1 MSKVSSFTSILRGI
15 NRPPNDKLNIL
26 SINFDEKFQ
35 SLLAKTGHNFIFAAL
50 PSIRPWNN
58 QIREKPENCL
68 QLENNDFLEDNGI
81 DLILCQDRLNHYET
95 LASTAI
101 KLSTPIIGIDNY
113 LPVPELNQFQ
123 VQALADRIYNKN
135 IVCSKFTANTWGLD
149 DKDVVIAQKAV
160 YTDLF
165 DGWEGGDGKILTNVD
180 WYHNRKNVTGFS
192 LWEKLKQQFKM
203 FPIGH
208 SPGLSEIPKNTDEL
222 VSVYKRASVFLNTSS
237 WLSCPIELLEAM
249 SCGVPVISTKNC
261 DVDFIEHGING
272 FCSND
277 FNEIVRCIKLLLN
290 DKGLAKNI
298 GINGRKTIIEKF
310 SQQKFIE
317 NWNQIFGETIDMVCA
332 LLRS

>member
-26 SINFDEKFQ
+26 SVNFDEKFQ

-50 PSIRPWNN
+50 PNTRPWNN

-81 DLILCQDRLNHYET
+81 DLILCQDRVNQYEI

-180 WYHNRKNVTGFS
+180 WYHNRKNITGFET
-192 LWEKLKQQFKM
+192 WEKLKKQFTM
-203 FPIGH
+203 NPIGN
-208 SPGLSEIPKNTDEL
+208 SPGLSEHTKDTNEL
-222 VSVYKRASVFLNTSS
+222 LSKYRKASIFLNTSS
-237 WLSCPIELLEAM
+237 WLSCPIELIEAM
-249 SCGVPVISTKNC
+249 SVGCPIITTKTT
-261 DVDFIEHGING
+261 DIDFIEHGING
-272 FCSND
+272 FCTND
-277 FNEIVRCIKLLLN
+277 FEEIIKCIKLLLG
-290 DKGLAKNI
+290 DKNLARTI
-298 GINGRKTIIEKF
+298 GNAGRTTIIEKL

-317 NWNQIFGETIDMVCA
+317 SWNKIFYETIDKTCA
-332 LLRS
+332 LLKI